1 MSPQVLQTI
10 SGEQAAHL
18 TLELVRTGQAR
29 PDMLAESLDCLSSE
43 QRRGFLRAI
52 QKSIERDVGC
62 PQLSPIV

>member
-1 MSPQVLQTI
+1 MSPAILQTI
-10 SGEQAAHL
+10 SGEKAAHL

-29 PDMLAESLDCLSSE
+29 PDMLADSLESLSPE

-52 QKSIERDVGC
+52 QKSIERDVGS